1 MFTEIMAKIL
11 FKYNENY
18 KHTVKK
24 FKHQKN
30 KNKEI
35 CTETYHNQIATAH

>member
-1 MFTEIMAKIL
+1 MAKIL

-24 FKHQKN
+24 FNKHQKN